1 MRGSIFQIDFQHSHE
16 FSPPHLPAYIR
27 YSYMQYNRSN
37 RLDCSFIVESK
48 ISLWIWERTPLCC
61 RAMGCCLEKY
71 IQLMNIENCLRLY
84 IIILNTSLQVCICG
98 EGLCVVVIFRL
109 IVAMRQADFC
119 DRMLASHFQRF
130 NIPPLFAHLANI
142 RNENVDDICDVDDQ
156 LPCTLNS
163 AKLEM
168 PNAGLIFNTI

>member
-1 MRGSIFQIDFQHSHE
+1 MKTVCDS
-16 FSPPHLPAYIR
+16 
-27 YSYMQYNRSN
+27 
-37 RLDCSFIVESK
+37 
-48 ISLWIWERTPLCC
+48 
-61 RAMGCCLEKY
+61 
-71 IQLMNIENCLRLY
+71 
-84 IIILNTSLQVCICG
+84 ILNTSLQVCICG

-168 PNAGLIFNTI
+168 PNAGLIFNTIWNVYRISHWFLDFLNRIIERFGLFFIFISKSLIATLQLDKLVRKYIGNLRDQINKFQLYKYSTTSPR